1 MFEDVTP
8 FVLAGELYAATPTSE
23 VLDVF
28 DKFDHTPFARVRRAT
43 ADELDLAVERAFAAR
58 QTVAAVP
65 AWRRQ
70 AALNRIAETLRERA
84 EVFAQVLCAEAGK
97 PIRDARAEVSRAIDT
112 FRLGAEESTRIG
124 GEYMP
129 LDATP
134 RAEGYTS
141 LTRRV
146 PVGVAALITPFNFP
160 LNLVA
165 HKVAP
170 ALAAGCPF
178 ILKPASTTPVSALL
192 LGQIL
197 MECDLP
203 PGTFSVLPCSG
214 ATAERLVTDDRVSLV
229 SFTGSPEVG
238 WRLKALSGRKRVSLE
253 LGGNAGCIVDA
264 DADLDQVVP
273 RVTFGAFTQ
282 SGQSCI
288 SVQRV
293 LVHRSLYPD
302 FVSRLKQAAEA
313 LVAGDPRDL
322 DTVLGP
328 LITEADA
335 QRVEALVEAARERG
349 ATVDCGGVRDGC
361 FYAATVLTDVPHD
374 ADVSAREV
382 FGPVVTVEPFDD
394 FAAAVAVIND
404 SRFGLQAGVFT
415 RDLHHAYYAWE
426 HLEVGGVIIGD
437 VPTFRVDG
445 MPYGGVKASGLGR
458 EGVRFAIEEMTE
470 CRLMVLRRA
479 GELPR

>member
-1 MFEDVTP
+1 MKLNDPTLLQQLAYIDGQWVPADSGATLPVTNP
-8 FVLAGELYAATPTSE
+8 ATGALLGSVPNMGAAET
-23 VLDVF
+23 
-28 DKFDHTPFARVRRAT
+28 RRAIAAAAAAMPAWAAKT
-43 ADELDLAVERAFAAR
+43 AKERATVLRRWHDLMMANQEDLAVLM
-58 QTVAAVP
+58 T
-65 AWRRQ
+65 
-70 AALNRIAETLRERA
+70 AE
-84 EVFAQVLCAEAGK
+84 QGK
-97 PIRDARAEVSRAIDT
+97 PLTEARGEVAYAASFIEW
-112 FRLGAEESTRIG
+112 FAEEGKRLYGEIIPGHQPDKRIVV
-124 GEYMP
+124 
-129 LDATP
+129 L
-134 RAEGYTS
+134 RQ
-141 LTRRV
+141 
-146 PVGVAALITPFNFP
+146 PVGVVAAITPWNFP
-160 LNLVA
+160 A
-165 HKVAP
+165 AMITRKAGP

-335 QRVEALVEAARERG
+335 RRVEALVEAARERG

-445 MPYGGVKASGLGR
+445 MPYGGVKESGLGR